1 MAFDMIDNMS
11 KIKIEGISNIKLRIG
26 IHYGKVIAGVIGYHK
41 P

>member
-1 MAFDMIDNMS
+1 MMNFVKNF
-11 KIKIEGISNIKLRIG
+11 KVGNVGNLTIKIG